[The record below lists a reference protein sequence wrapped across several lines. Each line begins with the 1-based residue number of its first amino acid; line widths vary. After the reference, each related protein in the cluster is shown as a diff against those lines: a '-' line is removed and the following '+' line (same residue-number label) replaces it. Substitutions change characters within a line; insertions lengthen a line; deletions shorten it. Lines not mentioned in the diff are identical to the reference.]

1 MTLNDIII
9 IYLKTKKYLWNGD
22 GVEGIIEFIY
32 LKDSLMRDEYVPF
45 FSYYTFLMTEFSFN
59 SFHVYWVFTAFIPGQ
74 IMGLRIRN
82 RYQFWLFHSLLCDL
96 DSISLFWVA
105 VFSTARWGQSYLFHS
120 WYWLLNKVIHRV

>member
-59 SFHVYWVFTAFIPGQ
+59 SFHVY
-74 IMGLRIRN
+74 
-82 RYQFWLFHSLLCDL
+82 
-96 DSISLFWVA
+96 
-105 VFSTARWGQSYLFHS
+105 
-120 WYWLLNKVIHRV
+120 

>member
-45 FSYYTFLMTEFSFN
+45 FFLL
-59 SFHVYWVFTAFIPGQ
+59 HIPHDRIFI
-74 IMGLRIRN
+74 
-82 RYQFWLFHSLLCDL
+82 
-96 DSISLFWVA
+96 
-105 VFSTARWGQSYLFHS
+105 
-120 WYWLLNKVIHRV
+120 